1 MMSSLQF
8 KFSSV
13 WKNEPDGQ
21 DHKYTFISL
30 LDLKFWMSLL
40 YIFMNRQNFS
50 SLKSGENKILML
62 SSFIVCHM
70 TNFNKL
76 CKNYNISNDIGQKS
90 F

>member
-1 MMSSLQF
+1 
-8 KFSSV
+8 
-13 WKNEPDGQ
+13 
-21 DHKYTFISL
+21 
-30 LDLKFWMSLL
+30 
-40 YIFMNRQNFS
+40 MNRQKFS